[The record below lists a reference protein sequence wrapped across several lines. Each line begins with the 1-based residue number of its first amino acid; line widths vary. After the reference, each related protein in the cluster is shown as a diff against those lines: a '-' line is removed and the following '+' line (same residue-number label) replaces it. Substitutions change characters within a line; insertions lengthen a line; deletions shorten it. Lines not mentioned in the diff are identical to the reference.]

1 MINKLKTAVRQ
12 SKLYN
17 KLVFIKNLRGKIFD
31 IKHNIETV
39 SDVELG
45 DLKIDSENVKFGAK
59 YAGSDP
65 KATKE
70 LFENFKINHEDFV
83 FVDLGSGKGRVLFIA
98 SDYPYKKIIGV
109 EFAEELHE
117 TARKN
122 IKKFR
127 SKTRRCDDIQAVCA
141 DATKFEI
148 PAEPLVFFLFNPFG
162 VKVLKEILHN
172 IENSLET
179 SPREIYIFY
188 FAPFHRQ
195 IFDESEFF
203 EEFDSSDWH
212 ILYKNSAS

>member
-1 MINKLKTAVRQ
+1 MMDKLKTAIRQ
-12 SKLYN
+12 SRLYN

-31 IKHNIETV
+31 LKHNVETV
-39 SDVELG
+39 SDVELS

-70 LFENFKINHEDFV
+70 LFADFKINYKDFV

-109 EFAEELHE
+109 EFAEELNE
-117 TARKN
+117 TAQKN
-122 IKKFR
+122 IKKFN
-127 SKTRRCDDIQAVCA
+127 SKTRKCDDIEAIYA
-141 DATKFEI
+141 DVTKFEI
-148 PAEPLVFFLFNPFG
+148 PDEPLVFFLFNPFG
-162 VKVLKEILHN
+162 VKVLKEILQN
-172 IENSLET
+172 IEKSLQN

-188 FAPFHRQ
+188 LAPFHRQ

-203 EEFDSSDWH
+203 AEFDSSDWH
-212 ILYKNSAS
+212 ILYKNSGC